1 MSFKENSFIAMNRS
15 ETSTLPDFISSCGG
29 LLGLFMGVSVLS
41 LIELVYFFTLRLG
54 CKMRQ
59 RQQTQIVPPTWTE
72 QNAIS
77 VINERK
83 FNAHG

>member
-1 MSFKENSFIAMNRS
+1 MSFKEISFIALNRS

-29 LLGLFMGVSVLS
+29 LLGLFLGVSVLS

-59 RQQTQIVPPTWTE
+59 RQQTQIVPQTWTE
-72 QNAIS
+72 QNGIS

-83 FNAHG
+83 FNAHS